1 MALRHRLINKA
12 LRRGPATSAKTKGF
26 TLVELMIV
34 VAIVGILAAVG
45 IPQFLGVRNRA
56 DAKTKIGEAVGI
68 AKECA
73 SLMVEAQAGSTVTD
87 PTGASITCDGTAAAT
102 IPSKTFTQATTEAM
116 TCLSSA
122 PGNIAAGATAVS
134 IAVTTTGQ
142 MTCT

>member
-1 MALRHRLINKA
+1 MALRHRLLNKA

-56 DAKTKIGEAVGI
+56 DAKTKIGEAVGS

-73 SLMVEAQAGSTVTD
+73 SLMIEAQSGSKVVD
-87 PTGASITCDGTAAAT
+87 PKGADQTCDGSADAT
-102 IPSKTFTQATTEAM
+102 IDSKDFTQATTETM
-116 TCLSSA
+116 KCLDA
-122 PGNIAAGATAVS
+122 DIAAGATSVS
-134 IAVTTTGQ
+134 IAVTQEGQ
-142 MTCT
+142 MTCS